1 MGNPNHETQ
10 TRSIALPELMPDGR
24 DALNL
29 VEFPLALLSDR
40 SSKDQKTISFKDM
53 VWDKGQRK
61 QVFRRLTI
69 TASDQYGLPTALDD
83 EVILGLL
90 QLSKQDAFE
99 HRRVPFT
106 RYDLL
111 RILGWRDEG
120 KSYKRLETSLKRWL
134 GVTLYYERAWWDPGH
149 KIWADKHFHLLDNL
163 LLYRR
168 QSKCQ
173 PEDVSSYFTW
183 NQEVFDS
190 FQSGS
195 LKQVDM
201 DLYRSLS
208 LPTSK
213 RLFRFLDKRFY
224 FAQTL
229 TFDLKTFALEH
240 IGLSRSYDCSQ
251 IKRRLKPAITELW
264 KSGFLAAIDES
275 DTFRRIRPGQWEIL
289 FVRGSQKATKSTS
302 RTSPQGE
309 ALIARGVSASMAKR
323 LVREHQAKHIDEKV
337 QVFDRLR
344 KDNDK
349 RISRNPSGYLV
360 RSIIDDYVTPKKKS
374 VKLQTTA
381 ESSPQASIVNSRIQ
395 NAKEKRVDAY
405 INRLNDAD
413 RLKMEEEAI
422 SCASSLQL
430 KGLRRAES
438 KSRQG
443 RIVEY
448 RRSIVI
454 SHVRKL
460 LKTGPSQKN
469 VTKDFIPCYSLD
481 CRTAFCFSI
490 RTPSLAVVLQSTH
503 PRQ

>member
-1 MGNPNHETQ
+1 MLLLFLRKGMGNPNHEAQ
-10 TRSIALPELMPDGR
+10 TRSIALLELMPDGR

-40 SSKDQKTISFKDM
+40 SSKDQKTISFEDM
-53 VWDKGQRK
+53 IWDKGQRQ
-61 QVFRRLTI
+61 QVVRRLTI

-106 RYDLL
+106 RYELL

-134 GVTLYYERAWWDPGH
+134 GVTLYYERAWWDPHH
-149 KIWADKHFHLLDNL
+149 KLWADKHFHLLDNL

-168 QSKCQ
+168 QSKRQ

-224 FAQTL
+224 FSRSL

-251 IKRRLKPAITELW
+251 IKRRLKPAIEEL
-264 KSGFLAAIDES
+264 KKIGFLNAIDES
-275 DTFRRIRPGQWEIL
+275 DAFCRIRPGQWEIS
-289 FVRGSQKATKSTS
+289 FARGSQKATKSIS
-302 RTSPQGE
+302 RTSPLGE
-309 ALIARGVSASMAKR
+309 ALIARGVSAGMAKR
-323 LVREHQAKHIDEKV
+323 LVGEHQAKHIDEKV

-360 RSIIDDYVTPKKKS
+360 RSIIDDYDPPKQKKVTPKRKAS
-374 VKLQTTA
+374 ETS
-381 ESSPQASIVNSRIQ
+381 ERRSQASIVNSRIQ

-405 INRLNDAD
+405 LNRLSDTE

-422 SCASSLQL
+422 SCASPLQL

-460 LKTGPSQKN
+460 LKTGPSQNKC
-469 VTKDFIPCYSLD
+469 D
-481 CRTAFCFSI
+481 
-490 RTPSLAVVLQSTH
+490 
-503 PRQ
+503 